1 MRGGDMAKK
10 GSKRSEAKAQREYWY
25 NVYFKVLKAHDV
37 NVKQVKRITKTS
49 VESLKKKYTK
59 LAKSEGL
66 EGIRQEYR
74 KVVAKEQNEA
84 DWRLQE
90 RTEDYRTTETP
101 TIDVYQQVIDDFLAI
116 VERVYTETLSYI
128 SRREDR
134 LADIAY
140 IQGQGVIDALTEQR
154 DKIYQIVYE
163 MEQSVGDKQIV
174 AELISDNVDLDYSI
188 AISLVPPSG
197 VSTENFELTYQQLKS
212 IWDKVVEEAREEAER
227 EMGY

>member
-1 MRGGDMAKK
+1 MAKK
-10 GSKRSEAKAQREYWY
+10 GSKRSEAKAAKAQREYWY

-37 NVKQVKRITKTS
+37 SVKQVKRITKAS

-140 IQGQGVIDALTEQR
+140 LQGSAIVDALTEQR
-154 DKIYQIVYE
+154 DKIYHKVYE
-163 MEQSVGDKQIV
+163 MEQSVGNSQIV
-174 AELISDNVDLDYSI
+174 AELITESVDLDYSI

-197 VSTENFELTYQQLKS
+197 VSTENFELTYQQLS
-212 IWDKVVEEAREEAER
+212 AIWDKVVAEAQEREER
-227 EMGY
+227 GTYY

>member
-1 MRGGDMAKK
+1 MAKK
-10 GSKRSEAKAQREYWY
+10 GSKRSEAKAAKAQREYWY

-37 NVKQVKRITKTS
+37 SVKQVKCITKTS

-74 KVVAKEQNEA
+74 KEVAKEQRQA
-84 DWRLQE
+84 DWRTQE

-116 VERVYTETLSYI
+116 VENVYRETLEYI
-128 SRREDR
+128 AS
-134 LADIAY
+134 ADDKLSNIANS
-140 IQGQGVIDALTEQR
+140 QGNPLIDKLTEQR
-154 DKIYQIVYE
+154 DKIYQKVYE
-163 MEQSVGDKQIV
+163 MEQSVGNSQIV
-174 AELISDNVDLDYSI
+174 AELISENVDLDYSI

-197 VSTENFELTYQQLKS
+197 VSTDNFELTYQQLSS
-212 IWDKVVEEAREEAER
+212 IWDKVVAEAQEREER
-227 EMGY
+227 GTYY

>member
-1 MRGGDMAKK
+1 MAKK

-174 AELISDNVDLDYSI
+174 AELISENVDLDYSI

>member
-1 MRGGDMAKK
+1 MAKK
-10 GSKRSEAKAQREYWY
+10 GSKRSEAKAAKAQREYWY

-49 VESLKKKYTK
+49 VESLKKKYNK

-74 KVVAKEQNEA
+74 TVVAKEQSVA
-84 DWRLQE
+84 DWRTQE

-116 VERVYTETLSYI
+116 IENVYRETLEYI
-128 SRREDR
+128 DTENDKLSS
-134 LADIAY
+134 IAKSK
-140 IQGQGVIDALTEQR
+140 GGSELVDKLTEQR

-174 AELISDNVDLDYSI
+174 AELISENVDLDYSI

-197 VSTENFELTYQQLKS
+197 VSTDNFELTYQQLNS
-212 IWDKVVEEAREEAER
+212 IWDKVVAEAQEREER
-227 EMGY
+227 GTYY

>member
-1 MRGGDMAKK
+1 MAKK

>member
-1 MRGGDMAKK
+1 MAKK
-10 GSKRSEAKAQREYWY
+10 GSKRSEVKAAKAQREYWY

-37 NVKQVKRITKTS
+37 SVKQVKRITKAS

-74 KVVAKEQNEA
+74 KVVVKEQSEA
-84 DWRLQE
+84 DWKLQE

-101 TIDVYQQVIDDFLAI
+101 TIDVYQQVIDDFLSI
-116 VERVYTETLSYI
+116 VERVYTDTLSYI
-128 SRREDR
+128 SRREDK

-140 IQGQGVIDALTEQR
+140 LHGGSEIVDKLTEQR
-154 DKIYQIVYE
+154 DKIYQKVYE

-174 AELISDNVDLDYSI
+174 AELISENVDLDYSI

-197 VSTENFELTYQQLKS
+197 VSTENFELTYQQLKAV
-212 IWDKVVEEAREEAER
+212 WDKVVEEAQEREER
-227 EMGY
+227 GTYY

>member
-1 MRGGDMAKK
+1 MAKK
-10 GSKRSEAKAQREYWY
+10 GSKRSEAKAAKAQREYWY

-59 LAKSEGL
+59 LAKAEGL

-74 KVVAKEQNEA
+74 TVVAKEQSEA
-84 DWRLQE
+84 DWRTQE

-116 VERVYTETLSYI
+116 VENVYRETLEYI
-128 SRREDR
+128 ASANDK
-134 LADIAY
+134 LSNIANS
-140 IQGQGVIDALTEQR
+140 QGNPIIDKLTEQR
-154 DKIYQIVYE
+154 DKIYQKVYE
-163 MEQSVGDKQIV
+163 MEQSVGNSQIV
-174 AELISDNVDLDYSI
+174 AELISENVDLDYSI

-197 VSTENFELTYQQLKS
+197 VSTENFELTYQQLSS
-212 IWDKVVEEAREEAER
+212 IWDKVVSEAQEREER
-227 EMGY
+227 GTYY

>member
-174 AELISDNVDLDYSI
+174 AELISENVDLDYSI